1 MNVMSMEIPK
11 PIIVPQARPEKAQ
24 LVRIEVLA
32 DLKAGKLQVE
42 YGTYS
47 AETKKIDKGAKCT
60 VEYGD
65 GQAWLDAWARSAYL
79 VRKRVL
85 ALERGVQEGTT
96 HKIFRGLAYKLFD
109 GLVHYESK
117 YQGMREVLLDS
128 EELESTA
135 LLDLYDKNDAGK
147 FYFSPF
153 WVDCF
158 AHLAGFVMN
167 ANDTA
172 DLQKAVY
179 ISHGW
184 QSMRFATEIDPTKL
198 YRVHVKMQPL
208 GKSMVAGDMAI
219 FQGEQMIGLISDLKF
234 QQVPRPLLDSMLGS
248 SAPRPE
254 AKTPL
259 STPKAAT
266 TRKAT
271 VKAAPKKPTSR
282 SEQGGGQLHKI
293 LEVIAEEVGVPANE
307 LSDEDTFA
315 QLGVDSLL
323 SLTILSKLRE
333 GMQLE
338 VSKTLFQDCE
348 TVGDLLKQYQ
358 GVSSSGETSDD
369 ESDPGPSTPPTS
381 GGTTPE
387 TIDESKPVKP
397 DTISTVRTIIADLIG
412 VEVDELV
419 ETDDLS
425 SLGVDSL
432 MSLSILGALREE
444 AGLNIPADAIS
455 GNTSLRAFEETI
467 APSPKEPAK
476 ERDPASK
483 KTSAEPSALTNSK
496 AKPKPKSPLS
506 FLLQGNPKTAS
517 KQLMLFPDGSGSATS
532 YDKIPEIGPDVCI
545 YGLNSPFLKGSEE
558 YTTTIQGVVA
568 RWVEEIRS
576 KQAHGPYLLAG
587 WSAGGYYAYEATKQ
601 LTEAGE
607 TVEKLVLIDS
617 PCRLIYE
624 AIPLNVLD
632 YLAEKGLMGS
642 GVNQTPE
649 WLVEH
654 FAGTIHAVEKYM
666 PTPMD
671 ASKAPRTYIIW
682 ASEGVVE
689 DLDSEN
695 TDLDLNIKVSRFLLQ
710 RKMDHGPQGWERL
723 LPVERMECATMPGTH
738 FTIVQKPNVSRS
750 LSLDVCVL
758 TRSSVTRWAAFLLM

>member
-1 MNVMSMEIPK
+1 MALTVANYIRTEYKVEVNASAMNVIGMEIPK

-24 LVRIEVLA
+24 YVRIEALA
-32 DLKAGKLQVE
+32 DLKAGKVKVE

-47 AETKKIDKGAKCT
+47 AETKKTDKGAKCT

-65 GQAWLDAWARSAYL
+65 GQSWLDAWARSAYL

-135 LLDLYDKNDAGK
+135 LLDLYDKNDAGT

-184 QSMRFATEIDPTKL
+184 QSMRFAAEIDPTKS

-208 GKSMVAGDMAI
+208 GKSMVAGDMAV
-219 FQGEQMIGLISDLKF
+219 FQDEQMVGFIGDLKF
-234 QQVPRPLLDSMLGS
+234 QQVPRPLLDSMLGTSATQPAAKRSMS
-248 SAPRPE
+248 S
-254 AKTPL
+254 
-259 STPKAAT
+259 SKAAPAP
-266 TRKAT
+266 KVAA
-271 VKAAPKKPTSR
+271 KAAPKKASPSTR
-282 SEQGGGQLHKI
+282 QGDGQLRKM
-293 LEVIAEEVGVPANE
+293 LEVIAEEVGVPADE
-307 LSDEDTFA
+307 LSDDDAFA

-323 SLTILSKLRE
+323 SLTILSKFRE

-348 TVGDLLKQYQ
+348 TIGDLRKQYQ
-358 GVSSSGETSDD
+358 GASSPSDSSDD
-369 ESDPGPSTPPTS
+369 DSDLGSSTPPTS

-387 TIDESKPVKP
+387 PIEEAKPVELD
-397 DTISTVRTIIADLIG
+397 DTINTVRTIIADLIG

-419 ETDDLS
+419 ETDELA

-432 MSLSILGALREE
+432 MSLSILGALREKV
-444 AGLNIPADAIS
+444 GLNIPADAIS
-455 GNTSLRAFEETI
+455 GNTSLKAFEETI
-467 APSPKEPAK
+467 VPSPRKSAEGKAPA
-476 ERDPASK
+476 PK
-483 KTSAEPSALTNSK
+483 KTN
-496 AKPKPKSPLS
+496 AKPSTSSKPKSKSPLS
-506 FLLQGNPKTAS
+506 FLLQGNPKIAS
-517 KQLMLFPDGSGSATS
+517 KQVMLFPDGSGSATS

-576 KQAHGPYLLAG
+576 KQPHGPYLLAG

-607 TVEKLVLIDS
+607 IVEKLVLIDS

-632 YLAEKGLMGS
+632 YLAQKGLMGS
-642 GVNQTPE
+642 GVNETPK

-654 FAGTIHAVEKYM
+654 FAGTIHAVENYM

-671 ASKAPRTYIIW
+671 ASKAPKTYIIW

-689 DLDSEN
+689 DLDSEK

-710 RKMDHGPQGWERL
+710 RKTDYGPQGWERL
-723 LPVERMECATMPGTH
+723 LPAERMECATMPGTH
-738 FTIVQKPNVSRS
+738 FTIVQKPNVSRC
-750 LSLDVCVL
+750 L
-758 TRSSVTRWAAFLLM
+758 